1 MGGRGRLGGG
11 GRLDGGEIDFSAT
24 SWLSIDQLKLGL
36 TWVILLCKTGDSH
49 NFVISFFWN
58 ISKMLVE
65 VCIFKGQVLFKDE
78 QRYFRK

>member
-1 MGGRGRLGGG
+1 MVGGRLGGGEIDFDVVSSKMGGRGRLGGG

-49 NFVISFFWN
+49 NFVISFF
-58 ISKMLVE
+58 
-65 VCIFKGQVLFKDE
+65 
-78 QRYFRK
+78 